1 MRAGGC
7 GGCTGRRRDAADPS
21 PPPSSSSLRR
31 RGLKPVDA
39 AAAAADAASPDGLW
53 LVVGLGNP
61 GKKYDGT
68 RHNVGFAAV
77 DALASL
83 AGASIDR
90 AQGKAA
96 VGRGVLG
103 GSRVLLAKP
112 QTYMNLSGDA
122 VHALS
127 TFYKVP
133 ATRLIL
139 LYDDMDTAVGAV
151 RVKSTGGHGGHNGVR
166 SVLARL
172 GTGAPFVRVRIGVG
186 RPDAAAVVD
195 HVLSRFKPGEADAV
209 DAAVRDAAAAA
220 RAVVELGVEKA
231 LSGCRV

>member
-1 MRAGGC
+1 MGVAHWGTRSEGPRPP
-7 GGCTGRRRDAADPS
+7 TPPFFS
-21 PPPSSSSLRR
+21 PRR

-83 AGASIDR
+83 AGTSIDR
-90 AQGKAA
+90 SQGKAA

-103 GSRVLLAKP
+103 GARVLLAKP

-122 VHALS
+122 VQALC

-133 ATRLIL
+133 ASRIVL

-151 RVKSTGGHGGHNGVR
+151 RVRASGGHGGHNGVR

-172 GTGAPFVRVRIGVG
+172 GGGAPFVRVRIGVG